1 MNRTTLITLTT
12 IGVAVLLGGAVIG
25 QQRGN
30 EPGMAT
36 QARVWIENRSPAEAI
51 PVNVAETAAV
61 RVVAPV
67 TLEASTVVNTHAAR
81 QQWEYR
87 TIAIAPPDDVAAALK
102 TAGAEGWEAVGIVGA
117 TPNGAVLLK
126 RPR

>member
-1 MNRTTLITLTT
+1 MNGSTLTT
-12 IGVAVLLGGAVIG
+12 IAVAVLLGGAVIG

-30 EPGMAT
+30 EPGMPT
-36 QARVWIENRSPAEAI
+36 QARVWIENRGPAQAI
-51 PVNVAETAAV
+51 PVNVAETAGV

-67 TLEASTVVNTHAAR
+67 ALDASTIVNTHAAR

-87 TIAIAPPDDVAAALK
+87 TIPIAPSEDVPAALK
-102 TAGAEGWEAVGIVGA
+102 TAGAEGWEAVAVIGA
-117 TPNGAVLLK
+117 ASNTAVLLK